1 MTTLN
6 EQYSTFVGG
15 LLSKPTTNDNAFLES
30 LVSLQKDVNI
40 STLLA
45 GSLGLLGES
54 AEVSELVKK
63 MVFQGKPFT
72 QDIKEKLVMELGD
85 VAFYLMTACLAL
97 NVSIDDI
104 ILNNIEKLKTRY
116 PNGFTVQHSENRIV

>member
-6 EQYSTFVGG
+6 NQYSTFVEG
-15 LLSKPTTNDNAFLES
+15 LLSKPTTDNQAFLDS
-30 LVSLQKDVNI
+30 IVSLQKDVNI

-63 MVFQGKPFT
+63 MIFQGKPFT

-97 NVSIDDI
+97 NVNIDDI